1 MPPHQTYDH
10 TIDLEPGAK
19 APWGPIYN
27 LSELELTTLRESL
40 DDLLDKG
47 FIRASSSPA
56 GAPVL
61 FSKKK
66 DSALRLCVDFCGL
79 NRITIKNRYPIPL
92 VNNIMDRLHNA
103 KVFSKIDLR
112 AGYHNV
118 RIREGDEWKTAFH
131 TCYGSFEYLVMPFGL
146 TNAPATFQRFMND
159 IFADMVDLFVVV
171 YLDDI
176 LIFSDNI
183 DEHRDH
189 VRRVLQC
196 LRDNNL
202 HARPD
207 KSEFHCD
214 SIEYLGFIVSPAGI
228 SMDPSKI
235 EVILSWPAL
244 KTVKETQSFLGFANF
259 YRHFIYNYSKIA
271 RPLNSLT
278 RKNTAFVWTKRCQ
291 EAFDTLKS
299 AFTSAPILAHY
310 DPDNPIIVETDGSE
324 YAIAGILSQINQQT
338 GLLHPIA
345 FYSCS
350 MQPEELNYDI
360 SNKELLAIHEA
371 FKQWRPYLEG
381 ARHTILVLTDHN
393 NLQSF
398 AMTKQLSRRQARWSE
413 YMSSFDFVVKYH
425 PGRLGTKPDALTRRP
440 DVYPKGEDRAYAQ
453 ANPYNFQS
461 MFKA

>member
-1 MPPHQTYDH
+1 VFSAEEARAMPPHRPYDH
-10 TIDLEPGAK
+10 PIDLEPGTK

-66 DSALRLCVDFCGL
+66 DGALRLCVDFRGL
-79 NRITIKNRYPIPL
+79 NRVTIKNRYPIPL
-92 VNNIMDRLHNA
+92 VNNMMDRLRDA

-118 RIREGDEWKTAFH
+118 RIRDGDEWKTAFR
-131 TCYGSFEYLVMPFGL
+131 TRYGSFEYLVMPFGL

-159 IFADMVDLFVVV
+159 TFADMVDIFVVV

-176 LIFSDNI
+176 LIFSDNL
-183 DEHRDH
+183 DEHREH
-189 VRRVLQC
+189 VRKVLQR

-214 SIEYLGFIVSPAGI
+214 SIEYLGFIVSPSGI

-235 EVILSWPAL
+235 EVILSWPAP

-259 YRHFIYNYSKIA
+259 YRCFIYNYSRIA
-271 RPLNSLT
+271 RPLNGLT
-278 RKNTAFVWTKRCQ
+278 RKNTTFTWTKRCQ
-291 EAFDTLKS
+291 EAFNALKT

-310 DPDNPIIVETDGSE
+310 DPENPIVVETDGSE
-324 YAIAGILSQINQQT
+324 YAITGILSQINRKT

-345 FYSCS
+345 FYSRS
-350 MQPEELNYDI
+350 MQPAELNYDI
-360 SNKELLAIHEA
+360 GDKELLAIHEA

-398 AMTKQLSRRQARWSE
+398 ATTKQLS
-413 YMSSFDFVVKYH
+413 
-425 PGRLGTKPDALTRRP
+425 
-440 DVYPKGEDRAYAQ
+440 
-453 ANPYNFQS
+453 
-461 MFKA
+461 